1 MLMNILAILRI
12 LIYSSS
18 LKIALKISCFKYK
31 QTTIL
36 DKNTKFLLKK
46 GEIMKDATI
55 SQAFRVLLCVLKFS
69 REMIWITALERHE
82 WRSFYLDCTRTTQ
95 SWCGDSIFLW
105 ILCSLMQGWTCS
117 FLGIKPANGTLLKG
131 YSININNIVFI
142 FVWFGQWDTH

>member
-1 MLMNILAILRI
+1 MGIYWPTCV
-12 LIYSSS
+12 LIYRSS
-18 LKIALKISCFKYK
+18 LEISSFKYK

-36 DKNTKFLLKK
+36 DKNTKFLLKNGK
-46 GEIMKDATI
+46 LCMYNIIDNAWLP
-55 SQAFRVLLCVLKFS
+55 QAFSVSLYHTVFS

-117 FLGIKPANGTLLKG
+117 FLGIKPANGTLLEG